1 METNEI
7 MQKLKQVR
15 INSKISQE
23 ELAEKVGVTRQTIRN
38 WENGDYIPNVTELIK
53 LCNVLKIKITIR
65 EKKQ

>member
-7 MQKLKQVR
+7 IQKLKQVR